1 MCFTGMEISRLKLV
15 TQGPQSSNL
24 SWLVFNYQQAKCG
37 KQTFKYIDRPRM
49 AGGVHFIKG
58 EHGSKLA

>member
-15 TQGPQSSNL
+15 THGPQSSNL

-37 KQTFKYIDRPRM
+37 KQTFKYIDWPRM
-49 AGGVHFIKG
+49 AGGVRFIKSRVNT
-58 EHGSKLA
+58 EVS